1 MYIAPQ
7 FVIELRFLVIEWK
20 ELRCFADIVNGVWVY
35 VDDAQKCMP
44 EKDVP
49 CDHACENCP
58 KDIDECADGSHDCA
72 VGETCINHFGVAPG
86 RIADRASF
94 QVILKGD

>member
-1 MYIAPQ
+1 
-7 FVIELRFLVIEWK
+7 
-20 ELRCFADIVNGVWVY
+20 
-35 VDDAQKCMP
+35 MP

-94 QVILKGD
+94 QVILKHEKTHATITSFQVCE